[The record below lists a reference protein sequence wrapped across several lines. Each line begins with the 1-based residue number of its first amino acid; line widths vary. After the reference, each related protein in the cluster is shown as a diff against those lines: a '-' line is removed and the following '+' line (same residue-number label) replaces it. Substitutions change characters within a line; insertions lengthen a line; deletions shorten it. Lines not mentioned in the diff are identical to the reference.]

1 MDQSLKNTPSAW
13 VRLDKNAKAPIS
25 REKPTIEINNRND
38 DKASP
43 PLARPLYV
51 PAPVAPVATPD
62 SDFADLPG
70 EEIQVPP
77 SNTAP
82 STPKKNDAPKRGDAL
97 EGLINQV
104 T

>member
-1 MDQSLKNTPSAW
+1 MPKRQFHAKNQPLKLIIAMT
-13 VRLDKNAKAPIS
+13 I
-25 REKPTIEINNRND
+25 KPHH
-38 DKASP
+38 P
-43 PLARPLYV
+43 ARPLYV

-82 STPKKNDAPKRGDAL
+82 STPKKSDAPKRGDAL